1 MNVRQQR
8 LLEASSLVNL
18 YERSSGRRHGKHE
31 RGHAFVACCLRLA
44 MGAGYNDLR
53 TAALRYAAH
62 CRRAGQQ
69 PVDALTFYS
78 ETWHTFAQE
87 TACTGATSHAGEPTR
102 PLTPSPPPA
111 QALEAQKP
119 PRDALTIIMRAG

>member
-1 MNVRQQR
+1 MNVKRER

-18 YERSSGRRHGKHE
+18 YERASGRRHDKHE
-31 RGHAFVACCLRLA
+31 RGHAFVAAALRLA

-62 CRRAGQQ
+62 CRRAGSQ

-78 ETWHTFAQE
+78 ETWHTFAQQ
-87 TACTGATSHAGEPTR
+87 TACKG
-102 PLTPSPPPA
+102 A
-111 QALEAQKP
+111 QATPASRHDL
-119 PRDALTIIMRAG
+119 